1 MYGEL
6 NFNPAYLVSSI
17 KYILIPLVCT
27 AFIIAIIVTAIDKIR
42 KSNKE
47 NP

>member
-6 NFNPAYLVSSI
+6 NFNPAYLVPSI
-17 KYILIPLVCT
+17 KYILIPLGCT
-27 AFIIAIIVTAIDKIR
+27 AIIIAIIVTVIDEIR

-47 NP
+47 N